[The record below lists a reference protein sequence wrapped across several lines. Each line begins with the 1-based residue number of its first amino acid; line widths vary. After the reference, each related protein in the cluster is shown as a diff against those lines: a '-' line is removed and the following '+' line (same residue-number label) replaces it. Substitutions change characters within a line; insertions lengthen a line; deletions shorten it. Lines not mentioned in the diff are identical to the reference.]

1 MKINYNELIHS
12 DIAVKN
18 GIDNTPNDDVEKNII
33 QLCEWLNNK
42 VAPHY
47 SGPVWVNSG
56 YRCNE
61 LNKEVGG
68 AVTSHHLSGYAA
80 DLTCS
85 DVKGLRDII
94 KDNYMGEID
103 QLIYYKKKNFI
114 HISIH
119 PKKRGEYFEK

>member
-18 GIDNTPNDDVEKNII
+18 GIDNTPDEDVKENIN
-33 QLCEWLNNK
+33 LLMKWLNDK

-47 SGPVWVNSG
+47 AGPVRVNSG
-56 YRCNE
+56 YRCLE

-68 AVTSHHLSGYAA
+68 ASTSHHLTGFAC
-80 DLTCS
+80 DLRCA

-103 QLIYYKKKNFI
+103 QLIYYPKRGFV